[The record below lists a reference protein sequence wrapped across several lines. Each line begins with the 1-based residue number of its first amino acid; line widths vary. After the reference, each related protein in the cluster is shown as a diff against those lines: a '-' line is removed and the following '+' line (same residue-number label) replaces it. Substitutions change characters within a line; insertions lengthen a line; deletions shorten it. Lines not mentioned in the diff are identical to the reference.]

1 MPLSEERL
9 GELSVQLLS
18 VELEVSADLAQL
30 QRSVAK
36 AEAVAFEGLE
46 GLDAL
51 RRYAAEQ
58 LNALENTLELRLEQV
73 EKVFESERS
82 EQQGTKSTAKQAGR
96 ASLRICI
103 EYNKVHQYVGMSSLP
118 SSAEVYVYK
127 FKTYMCDT
135 ACVGAAPTSRTAGL
149 EDGSPPQ
156 GLLVRWF
163 HDASAAGARAQE
175 APHKTRPL
183 QVSAPAAAGLSTEFH
198 PVSALIASRKG
209 FQSRPRL

>member
-36 AEAVAFEGLE
+36 AEAVAAEGLE

-58 LNALENTLELRLEQV
+58 LNALENTLEMRLEAV

-96 ASLRICI
+96 ASLRIYI
-103 EYNKVHQYVGMSSLP
+103 HYKVHEYVGMSSLP

-183 QVSAPAAAGLSTEFH
+183 QVSAPAAAGLSTGFH

-209 FQSRPRL
+209 FQSQPKL